1 MFLRSKQL
9 AYNFWKILIFI
20 MGLLCIN
27 FLGLMDFIKCFTAI
41 HLFLKPSAYFFLHQ
55 TNNHLSRFLFIHTP
69 AFNIRSSSH
78 GSYAWQLWIESSYVP
93 GIVLSSGAELFKKQL
108 FVLQCV
114 LVAQSSPTLCSPTD
128 CSLPGSSVHG
138 ILQERIL
145 EWVSMPFSRVFTPLR
160 DQTWVSHIAGRFFT
174 IWAIWETLVLQ

>member
-20 MGLLCIN
+20 MGPLCIN

-41 HLFLKPSAYFFLHQ
+41 HLFLKPSAYFFFCIKQITVLVGFYLFTLQ
-55 TNNHLSRFLFIHTP
+55 PLIFLQVHM
-69 AFNIRSSSH
+69 AVMH
-78 GSYAWQLWIESSYVP
+78 DSYEQSASYVP

-114 LVAQSSPTLCSPTD
+114 LVAQSSPTLCNTMELQPARLLCPWNSPGKNTGVG
-128 CSLPGSSVHG
+128 CQALLQGIYPTQGSNLG
-138 ILQERIL
+138 L
-145 EWVSMPFSRVFTPLR
+145 
-160 DQTWVSHIAGRFFT
+160 SHCRH
-174 IWAIWETLVLQ
+174 VLSI